1 MNDTNPP
8 PNPPSAKGRAG
19 CFVIIL
25 IVLAAGGWLWMHR
38 PAPAAG
44 GPAGGKGA
52 RGGTAAVTVDEVKQA
67 DFEEWVSLAGT
78 VTPLAVV
85 VVRSRVDGQLEK
97 VRFVEGQLVKAGD
110 LLAEIDPRPFQVT
123 LDQAKGQLARD
134 EALLANANKDM
145 ARYTE
150 LLKQDSIAKQQ
161 VDTQTSLVRQYEAAL
176 ISDRATVASA
186 ELQLSYTKI
195 TAPLTG
201 RVGLRQVDAG
211 NMIRSTDVNGL
222 VIITQMDPIGLISS
236 IPQERVAAVRK
247 RLAGSDPVTVEAVDK
262 EMNKLLGSGKLLTTD
277 NQIDVTSGTLKLK
290 AQLPNADGLLFPNQ
304 FVITRVLV
312 DTKKNATVAP
322 ATAIQRGAKGAYAY
336 VLKEEDSTV
345 TLRNLVTGPSQGERV
360 LITEGLKPGE
370 KVITQGVD
378 RLRDGAKVEVI
389 TPGKTHS
396 GETPKGDKAKGA
408 GKGGKGAPAS

>member
-1 MNDTNPP
+1 M
-8 PNPPSAKGRAG
+8 
-19 CFVIIL
+19 
-25 IVLAAGGWLWMHR
+25 VLAGGGWLWMHR
-38 PAPAAG
+38 PAPAAATG
-44 GPAGGKGA
+44 RGGA
-52 RGGTAAVTVDEVKQA
+52 RGGIAPVTVGDVMQE

-97 VRFVEGQLVKAGD
+97 VRFVEGQMVKAGD

-145 ARYTE
+145 GRYTE
-150 LLKQDSIAKQQ
+150 LLKQDSIARQQ
-161 VDTQTSLVRQYEAAL
+161 VDTQRSLVRQYEAAL
-176 ISDRATVASA
+176 ISDRAMVASA

-222 VIITQMDPIGLISS
+222 VVLTQMDPIGLISS

-247 RLAGSDPVTVEAVDK
+247 RLAGSEPVMVEAVDK
-262 EMNKLLGSGKLLTTD
+262 EMNKLLGRGKLLTTD
-277 NQIDVTSGTLKLK
+277 NQIDVTTGTLKMK
-290 AQLPNADGLLFPNQ
+290 AQLPNAEALLFPNQ

-312 DTKKNATVAP
+312 DTKSKATVAP

-336 VLKEEDSTV
+336 VLNEKESTV
-345 TLRNLVTGPSQGERV
+345 SLHNLVTGPIQGERV
-360 LITEGLKPGE
+360 LITEGLKPGD

-389 TPGKTHS
+389 TPGTNHPAENS
-396 GETPKGDKAKGA
+396 KGDKSKGE
-408 GKGGKGAPAS
+408 GMSGKGAPLP